1 MHTNWRAVTH
11 GSTWRKCLQIGV
23 DDADEEGIN
32 AKARREEESPRRGK
46 DGTGLPTDH
55 TDNTDEEGINAKA
68 RRGMR
73 AHEEHEEGK
82 MEQDCPRITQ
92 ITRMKRGLT
101 QRRGGRR
108 KEASGDGRR
117 TEELRGKGRFEPQI
131 ARRGRMK
138 RRVTQRRGGRREPT
152 KSTKRERWNRIAH
165 GSRR

>member
-68 RRGMR
+68 RR
-73 AHEEHEEGK
+73 EKE
-82 MEQDCPRITQ
+82 
-92 ITRMKRGLT
+92 RG
-101 QRRGGRR
+101 
-108 KEASGDGRR
+108 
-117 TEELRGKGRFEPQI
+117 I
-131 ARRGRMK
+131 RGRMK
-138 RRVTQRRGGRREPT
+138 SGGIEGEG
-152 KSTKRERWNRIAH
+152 KI
-165 GSRR
+165 